1 MVAAEANQKY
11 IHLNKTKQNR
21 VWAKKRRTTRQCC
34 HAGCPVVTY
43 GSKLFHA
50 DSVDEEIKAQNGDMT
65 HFRSHSHA
73 VVKPILTVQSLDSC
87 ARAFLLS
94 LPISW
99 VALDYWRE
107 HLSAITE
114 ADIGHFSET
123 QGTFSYNFTW
133 FLVYPTGH
141 ASCKGRRQLWRFLHS
156 EFLYLMAYQ
165 EFPSVGVPSQ
175 YDLGTGCSS
184 FQSFGQQDHSLG
196 SKLLSKGF

>member
-73 VVKPILTVQSLDSC
+73 VVKPILTV
-87 ARAFLLS
+87 
-94 LPISW
+94 
-99 VALDYWRE
+99 
-107 HLSAITE
+107 
-114 ADIGHFSET
+114 
-123 QGTFSYNFTW
+123 
-133 FLVYPTGH
+133 
-141 ASCKGRRQLWRFLHS
+141 
-156 EFLYLMAYQ
+156 
-165 EFPSVGVPSQ
+165 
-175 YDLGTGCSS
+175 
-184 FQSFGQQDHSLG
+184 
-196 SKLLSKGF
+196 